1 MNSDLSDVDD
11 IRLVPRACYLEN
23 GSELH
28 KSFARSWWIASR
40 AIHFGIPWVR
50 LSLQVR

>member
-23 GSELH
+23 GRELH
-28 KSFARSWWIASR
+28 NSFARSWWIGLPR
-40 AIHFGIPWVR
+40 N
-50 LSLQVR
+50 SLRHIMG